1 MNSVSVVA
9 KANSAMCVRHMVR
22 QWVATIASLTILM
35 IARNNTNEY
44 LCSYALR
51 MWRNYRYG

>member
-1 MNSVSVVA
+1 
-9 KANSAMCVRHMVR
+9 
-22 QWVATIASLTILM
+22 M

-51 MWRNYRYG
+51 MWRNYRYGWCPWLRPKPSWGYLLR